1 MEDLRFDGLE
11 YFKLE
16 RKHYE
21 GARDN
26 LSPAQYDKLMGA
38 MASYFF
44 DGKEP
49 DRLPA
54 PAKLYFAGIKNQI
67 DYKRGQAINALGRR
81 DGREEVSESSF
92 EDISEVSDKSFVSSF
107 REPEKKLRAE
117 MPSACCDVIEAV
129 QSPLAN
135 SNGNDKKGTRAR
147 AGSGDDSRES
157 GSMHAPTLDEV
168 IAYCRH
174 CDLIVPPERFF
185 DYYSANGWCDTNGR
199 PIRDWRSKLHA
210 WNRREGR
217 FPEKAQSADA
227 GNGGGG
233 RRRLNISCVTSTR
246 GGDKNEGAWFIQEP
260 SEHAGL
266 IPGSKGMSRD
276 EAIRLAIELH
286 PDLSDAVGK

>member
-26 LSPAQYDKLMGA
+26 LSPAQYDKVMGA

-81 DGREEVSESSF
+81 GGSEEVSESGF
-92 EDISEVSDKSFVSSF
+92 EDISEISDKTFASPF
-107 REPEKKLRAE
+107 REPEKKLCAE
-117 MPSACCDVIEAV
+117 MPSARCDVIEAV
-129 QSPLAN
+129 QLPLAK

-147 AGSGDDSRES
+147 TGSGDDSRES
-157 GSMHAPTLDEV
+157 GGMHAPTLDEV

-174 CDLIVPPERFF
+174 CGLIVSPERFF
-185 DYYSANGWCDTNGR
+185 GYYSANGWRDTNGR

-210 WNRREGR
+210 WNKREGR
-217 FPEKAQSADA
+217 FPEKIQSADA
-227 GNGGGG
+227 GNGGDG
-233 RRRLNISCVTSTR
+233 RKRLRIGCITSTKN
-246 GGDKNEGAWFIQEP
+246 GDKNEGGWYIREP
-260 SEHAGL
+260 SECAGF
-266 IPGSKGMSRD
+266 IPGSKGVSRD

>member
-26 LSPAQYDKLMGA
+26 LSPAQYDKVMGA

-81 DGREEVSESSF
+81 DGSEEVSESGF
-92 EDISEVSDKSFVSSF
+92 EDISEISAKPFASPFK
-107 REPEKKLRAE
+107 EPEKKLRAE
-117 MPSACCDVIEAV
+117 IPSACCDVIEAV
-129 QSPLAN
+129 QLPLAN
-135 SNGNDKKGTRAR
+135 SNGNDKKRARAR
-147 AGSGDDSRES
+147 AGSGDDTRES
-157 GSMHAPTLDEV
+157 GGMRAPTLDEV

-174 CDLIVPPERFF
+174 CGLIVPPERFF
-185 DYYSANGWCDTNGR
+185 DYYSANGWRDTNGR

-227 GNGGGG
+227 GNGGDG
-233 RRRLNISCVTSTR
+233 RKRLRIGCITSTKS
-246 GGDKNEGAWFIQEP
+246 GDKNEGGDGTYGNLQSA
-260 SEHAGL
+260 
-266 IPGSKGMSRD
+266 
-276 EAIRLAIELH
+276 LA
-286 PDLSDAVGK
+286 SSQGVRA

>member
-26 LSPAQYDKLMGA
+26 LSPAQYDKVMGA

-81 DGREEVSESSF
+81 DGSEEVSESGF
-92 EDISEVSDKSFVSSF
+92 EDISEISDKSFASPF

-129 QSPLAN
+129 QLPLAN

-147 AGSGDDSRES
+147 TGPGDDARE
-157 GSMHAPTLDEV
+157 GGRMHAPTLDEV

-174 CDLIVPPERFF
+174 CGLIVPPERFF
-185 DYYSANGWCDTNGR
+185 
-199 PIRDWRSKLHA
+199 
-210 WNRREGR
+210 
-217 FPEKAQSADA
+217 
-227 GNGGGG
+227 
-233 RRRLNISCVTSTR
+233 CV
-246 GGDKNEGAWFIQEP
+246 
-260 SEHAGL
+260 
-266 IPGSKGMSRD
+266 
-276 EAIRLAIELH
+276 
-286 PDLSDAVGK
+286 

>member
-26 LSPAQYDKLMGA
+26 LSPAQYDKVMGA

-81 DGREEVSESSF
+81 DGSEEVSESGF
-92 EDISEVSDKSFVSSF
+92 EDISEISAKPFASPFK
-107 REPEKKLRAE
+107 EPEKKLRAE
-117 MPSACCDVIEAV
+117 IPSACCDVIEAV
-129 QSPLAN
+129 QLPLAN
-135 SNGNDKKGTRAR
+135 SNGNDKKRARAR
-147 AGSGDDSRES
+147 AGSGDDTRES
-157 GSMHAPTLDEV
+157 GGMRAPTLDEV

-174 CDLIVPPERFF
+174 CGLIVPPERFF
-185 DYYSANGWCDTNGR
+185 DYYSANGWRDTNGR

-210 WNRREGR
+210 WNKREGR
-217 FPEKAQSADA
+217 FPEKVQSADA
-227 GNGGGG
+227 G
-233 RRRLNISCVTSTR
+233 S
-246 GGDKNEGAWFIQEP
+246 GGDGRKRLKIGRIESTTGDKSDGGWCIREP
-260 SEHAGL
+260 SECAGV
-266 IPGSKGMSRD
+266 IPGSKGMSWD
-276 EAIRLAIELH
+276 EAQRLAIELH
-286 PDLSDAVGK
+286 PDLGDALEKE

>member
-26 LSPAQYDKLMGA
+26 LSPAQYDKVMGS

-81 DGREEVSESSF
+81 DGGEEVSESGC
-92 EDISEVSDKSFVSSF
+92 EDIFEVPDKSFVSPSK
-107 REPEKKLRAE
+107 EPEKKLRAE
-117 MPSACCDVIEAV
+117 MPSACCDVIEAA
-129 QSPLAN
+129 QLSLAN
-135 SNGNDKKGTRAR
+135 SNGNDKKRAR
-147 AGSGDDSRES
+147 ARTESGDDSRES
-157 GSMHAPTLDEV
+157 GGMRAPTLDEV

-174 CDLIVPPERFF
+174 CGLIVPPERFF
-185 DYYSANGWCDTNGR
+185 DYYSANGWRDTTGR

-210 WNRREGR
+210 WNQREGR
-217 FPEKAQSADA
+217 FPEKGQAADA
-227 GNGGGG
+227 GNGEDG
-233 RRRLNISCVTSTR
+233 RKRLKIGCIASTS
-246 GGDKNEGAWFIQEP
+246 GDKNEGEWYIWQP
-260 SEHAGL
+260 SEYAGF
-266 IPGSKGMSRD
+266 IPGSRGMSRD
-276 EAIRLAIELH
+276 EAVRLAIKLH
-286 PDLSDAVGK
+286 PDLRDALEKE

>member
-1 MEDLRFDGLE
+1 MEDLSFDGLE

-26 LSPAQYDKLMGA
+26 LSPAQFDKVMGA

-44 DGKEP
+44 EGKEP

-81 DGREEVSESSF
+81 DGGEEVSESGF
-92 EDISEVSDKSFVSSF
+92 EDFSEVSDKSFVSPLKES
-107 REPEKKLRAE
+107 EEKLCAE

-129 QSPLAN
+129 QLPLAN
-135 SNGNDKKGTRAR
+135 SNGNDKKRAR
-147 AGSGDDSRES
+147 ARTESGDDSRES
-157 GSMHAPTLDEV
+157 GGMRIPTLEEV
-168 IAYCRH
+168 RAYCEH
-174 CDLIVPPERFF
+174 CGLIVSPEKFF
-185 DYYSANGWCDTNGR
+185 NYYNASGWLDTNDR
-199 PIRDWRSKLHA
+199 PIRNWRSKLSA
-210 WNRREGR
+210 WNQREGHY
-217 FPEKAQSADA
+217 PEIAQAVDA
-227 GNGGGG
+227 GNSGGG
-233 RRRLNISCVTSTR
+233 RKRLNISCVTSTR
-246 GGDKNEGAWFIQEP
+246 GDDKNEGAWFIHEP
-260 SEHAGL
+260 SEYLGL
-266 IPGSKGMSRD
+266 IPGSKGVSRD